1 MSNQS
6 NTSDLIEL
14 RDVSMVYNTPTKEV
28 EALKNISFS
37 VKNNEFISLVGNSG
51 CGKSTILSIIS
62 GLLKPTGGKV
72 YYNNKEISD
81 TNSEVGYMLQHDHLF
96 PWCNVMENVCIGL
109 KIRKC
114 DTEQNRKNVMQLL
127 DSYGLSDFSKSYPR
141 ELSGGMRQR
150 AALIRTLA
158 LDPEV
163 LLLDE
168 PFSALDYQTR
178 INVSNDISSIIR
190 SKNKTAILVTHDIS
204 EAISLSDR
212 VIVLSR
218 RPARIKKVFKIDLDD
233 TQDVHSRR
241 RSPLFAKYFDAI
253 WEEMNNE

>member
-150 AALIRTLA
+150 GA
-158 LDPEV
+158 
-163 LLLDE
+163 
-168 PFSALDYQTR
+168 
-178 INVSNDISSIIR
+178 VSG
-190 SKNKTAILVTHDIS
+190 K
-204 EAISLSDR
+204 
-212 VIVLSR
+212 R
-218 RPARIKKVFKIDLDD
+218 RGKLPVG
-233 TQDVHSRR
+233 
-241 RSPLFAKYFDAI
+241 AKYSG
-253 WEEMNNE
+253 